1 MSQTKRDILSA
12 ALQCFM
18 SKGVEQTTI
27 SDIREASGI
36 SVGSIYHHFG
46 NKDGIVVAL
55 FLTGMQDHSAQQ
67 ESALGQCDS
76 AEEGVKT
83 IVRCYIDWICH
94 HPDWARFVFRYRSLV
109 ENSALSEQN
118 EEHKRAHFRRL
129 KAWFTPHIESGQIQK
144 LPFEVYHS
152 LIIGPAQD
160 FALRWLAGKTR
171 GNLGDYREL
180 YAEAAWQA
188 IKT

>member
-1 MSQTKRDILSA
+1 MSQTKRDILNT

-18 SKGVEQTTI
+18 DKGVEQTTI
-27 SDIREASGI
+27 ADIRTASGI

-55 FLTGMQDHSAQQ
+55 FLTGMQDHSVQQ
-67 ESALGQCDS
+67 ESALANCDT
-76 AEEGVKT
+76 AEDGVKT
-83 IVRCYIDWICH
+83 IVRCYIDWICE
-94 HPDWARFVFRYRSLV
+94 HPDWARFVFRYRSFV
-109 ENSALSEQN
+109 ENSALAEQN
-118 EEHKRAHFRRL
+118 EAHKRAHFKRL
-129 KAWFTPHIESGQIQK
+129 KHWFTPHIDNGTIQK

-171 GNLGDYREL
+171 GELGDYREL